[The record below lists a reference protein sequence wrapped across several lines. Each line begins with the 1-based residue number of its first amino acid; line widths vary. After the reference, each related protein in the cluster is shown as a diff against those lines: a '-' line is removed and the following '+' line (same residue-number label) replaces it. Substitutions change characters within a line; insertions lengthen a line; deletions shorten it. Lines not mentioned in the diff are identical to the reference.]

1 MPGLRVNTTSQISG
15 HSATVSRHLQCQG
28 AALCSDTWD
37 SPSAAEAVLIR
48 SRGAAAFGGL
58 FPYQR
63 DGVQFLAA
71 RRVAFLFDGMGL
83 GKSAQA
89 IRAADAISAQ
99 RLLIICPAI
108 ARTNWAREL
117 GKFGVLPRK
126 VQAIVSAA
134 EAIKLDAEVVIV
146 SYDLAAR
153 PTVRRQ
159 LLRLR
164 FDVLIADE
172 AHALKSCAARRT
184 RAVYGPRCDGEG
196 GLVARAERAWLLTG
210 TPMPNHAG
218 ELWTHLTA
226 LLPEAV
232 TVDGRQL
239 THPEFL
245 DRYCVIQHT
254 QYGPRVVGN
263 RNTTELR
270 RALQPHT
277 LRRRVED
284 VLPDL
289 PAVRWTTVVVD
300 PGEALAELQAA
311 EAGAQLIPLR
321 TVLEAATA
329 RAELAAGP
337 TADRDAL
344 IERTLRTENIALA
357 RLRRLTGIAKAKA
370 TVDLLR
376 HELASGALAKVVVFA
391 HHREVLR
398 TLAAGLTRY
407 GVVAIDGDTSPRRRQ
422 QAIDRF
428 QTEPA
433 TRVFIGQ
440 ITAASTAITLTAAS
454 HVVFAEA
461 SWVPA
466 DNLQAAKR
474 CHRIGQTRPV
484 LVRFISL
491 AGSLDEA
498 ITAVLRR
505 KTRLLAELID

>member
-1 MPGLRVNTTSQISG
+1 
-15 HSATVSRHLQCQG
+15 
-28 AALCSDTWD
+28 
-37 SPSAAEAVLIR
+37 VLIR
-48 SRGAAAFGGL
+48 SRGAAAFEDL

-63 DGVQFLAA
+63 DGVAFLAV
-71 RRVAFLFDGMGL
+71 RRVAFLFDSMGL
-83 GKSAQA
+83 GKTAQA

-108 ARTNWAREL
+108 ARTNWVREL
-117 GKFGVLPRK
+117 RKFGVLPRK
-126 VQAIVSAA
+126 VQVIISATQT
-134 EAIKLDAEVVIV
+134 IKPDADVVIV
-146 SYDLAAR
+146 SYDLAAK
-153 PTVRRQ
+153 PAIRRK
-159 LLRLR
+159 LLARR

-172 AHALKSCAARRT
+172 AQALKSRTARRT

-196 GLVARAERAWLLTG
+196 GLVARAERVWLLTG

-218 ELWTHLTA
+218 EIWSHLNA
-226 LLPEAV
+226 LLPEAI
-232 TVDGRQL
+232 TVGGRQL

-263 RNTTELR
+263 RNSTELR

-277 LRRRVED
+277 LQRRAED

-329 RAELAAGP
+329 RAELATGA
-337 TADRDAL
+337 TADRDGL
-344 IERTLRTENIALA
+344 IERTLRTESIALA

-370 TVDLLR
+370 TADLLR
-376 HELASGALAKVVVFA
+376 HELASGALDKVVVFA

-398 TLAAGLTRY
+398 IVAAGLGRF

-428 QTEPA
+428 QSEPA
-433 TRVFIGQ
+433 TRVFLGQ

-474 CHRIGQTRPV
+474 CHRIGQVRPV

>member
-1 MPGLRVNTTSQISG
+1 MPGLRVNTTPETSESSG
-15 HSATVSRHLQCQG
+15 TVSLHVRRQG
-28 AALCSDTWD
+28 PAAFCSGTWD
-37 SPSAAEAVLIR
+37 SPSAAEPVLIR
-48 SRGAAAFGGL
+48 HRGAAAFEDL
-58 FPYQR
+58 FPYQCH
-63 DGVQFLAA
+63 GVEFLAA
-71 RRVAFLFDGMGL
+71 RRIAFLFDGMGL

-89 IRAADAISAQ
+89 IRAADAISAR

-126 VQAIVSAA
+126 VQAIASAA
-134 EAIKLDAEVVIV
+134 EAIKPDADVVIV
-146 SYDLAAR
+146 NYELAAK
-153 PTVRRQ
+153 PAIRRK
-159 LLRLR
+159 LLARR

-172 AHALKSCAARRT
+172 AQALKSRTARRT
-184 RAVYGPRCDGEG
+184 RVVYGPRCDGQG
-196 GLVARAERAWLLTG
+196 GLIARAERVWLLAG

-218 ELWTHLTA
+218 ELWTHLSA

-232 TVDGRQL
+232 TVGGRQL

-245 DRYCVIQHT
+245 ERYCALQHT

-270 RALQPHT
+270 RAIEPHV

-311 EAGAQLIPLR
+311 EAGAQLVPLR

-329 RAELAAGP
+329 RAELAAGA

-344 IERTLRTENIALA
+344 IERTLRTESVALA

-370 TVDLLR
+370 TVELLR
-376 HELASGALAKVVVFA
+376 DELASGALAKVVVFA

-398 TLAAGLTRY
+398 IVAAGLGRF
-407 GVVAIDGDTSPRRRQ
+407 GVVAIDGDTSPRRQ

-433 TRVFIGQ
+433 TRVFLGQ

-474 CHRIGQTRPV
+474 CHRIGQVRPV

>member
-1 MPGLRVNTTSQISG
+1 MLVSTEPALATSAGIGPGRTPVLSAPQIDRASG
-15 HSATVSRHLQCQG
+15 FHWGNIHE
-28 AALCSDTWD
+28 D
-37 SPSAAEAVLIR
+37 
-48 SRGAAAFGGL
+48 L

-63 DGVQFLAA
+63 LGVDFLAA
-71 RRVAFLFDGMGL
+71 RRVGLLLDTMGL
-83 GKSAQA
+83 GKTAQA
-89 IRAADAISAQ
+89 IRAADTIGAQ

-117 GKFGVLPRK
+117 VKFGLLPRK
-126 VQAIVSAA
+126 VQVIISATQT
-134 EAIKLDAEVVIV
+134 IKPDADGVIV
-146 SYDLAAR
+146 SYDLAAK
-153 PTVRRQ
+153 PAIRRK
-159 LLRLR
+159 LLARR

-172 AHALKSCAARRT
+172 AQALKSRTARRT

-196 GLVARAERAWLLTG
+196 GLVARAERVWLLTG

-218 ELWTHLTA
+218 EIWSHLNA
-226 LLPEAV
+226 LLPEAIMV
-232 TVDGRQL
+232 GGRRL

-245 DRYCVIQHT
+245 DRYCVVCPT
-254 QYGPRVVGN
+254 QYGPRVVRN
-263 RNTTELR
+263 RNTAELR
-270 RALQPHT
+270 RAIEPHV
-277 LRRRVED
+277 LRRRTED

-289 PAVRWTTVVVD
+289 PAIRWTTVVVD

-311 EAGAQLIPLR
+311 EAGPELISLR

-329 RAELAAGP
+329 RAELAASP
-337 TADRDAL
+337 TADSDAL
-344 IERTLRTENIALA
+344 IERTLRTESIALA
-357 RLRRLTGIAKAKA
+357 RLRRLTGIAKAGA

-407 GVVAIDGDTSPRRRQ
+407 GMVAIDGDTSPRRRQ
-422 QAIDRF
+422 QVIDRF
-428 QTEPA
+428 QSEPA
-433 TRVFIGQ
+433 TRAFIGQ